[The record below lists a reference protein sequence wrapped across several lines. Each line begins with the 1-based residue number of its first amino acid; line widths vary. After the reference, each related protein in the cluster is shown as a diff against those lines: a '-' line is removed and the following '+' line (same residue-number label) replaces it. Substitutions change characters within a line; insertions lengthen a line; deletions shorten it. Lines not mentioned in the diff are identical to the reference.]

1 MWVDSHA
8 HLSQISKND
17 FLKQLNSA
25 MIAGVSGIINIGTNI
40 EESQTAIERAGIE
53 SPVKTFAAIG
63 ICVPESGGF
72 VENFDWVERLQNL
85 AKSPNVVAI
94 GETGI
99 DGAKKDGYPP
109 LEKQIPVFKK
119 QIELAKKLD
128 KPLIVHSRM
137 QDEEALEMCVSA
149 GVKSVLFHCFTGTA
163 RCAKNILQAG
173 YFISFSGIVT
183 FAKSGLDETVK
194 AVDLDK
200 MLVETDAPWLAP
212 APYRGKQNEP
222 AHVSLVGEK
231 IAQIRGIDKEILAKI
246 TKENSEKFFGVAF

>member
-25 MIAGVSGIINIGTNI
+25 MIAGVTGIINIGTNI

-63 ICVPESGGF
+63 VCVPESGGF

-85 AKSPNVVAI
+85 AKSPNVAAI

-109 LEKQIPVFKK
+109 LEIQIPVFKK

-149 GVKSVLFHCFTGTA
+149 GIKKALFHCFTGTVES
-163 RCAKNILQAG
+163 AKKITRAG

-183 FAKSGLDETVK
+183 FVKNGLDETVK
-194 AVDLDK
+194 SVPLDR
-200 MLVETDAPWLAP
+200 MLIETDSPWLAP

-222 AHVSLVGEK
+222 AYVRFVGEK
-231 IAQIRGIDKEILAKI
+231 IAQIYGIDKEVLAKT
-246 TKENSEKFFGVAF
+246 TKENAEKFFGIAF